1 MISTLSELTQGLP
14 GIAQFCVCCRQ
25 RLAGSE
31 EYCAH
36 CSVPTALSQTAASRT
51 GPQSFLSVLGAS
63 NAGKTVYLGLLLDI
77 LSKGSEAFRGTATGA
92 FSIDLQEQVITAL
105 ERQAFPQKTPAEA
118 DAWKWL
124 HCQISMTEPKR
135 KETRYVDLIS
145 PDFAG
150 EAIAM
155 EVAQKGLFPA
165 IAQVVSSS
173 AALLILC
180 DSLRVRD
187 NGSCEDL
194 FAMKL
199 ASYIAELHELSSDRP
214 RGRTPAPGPAVA
226 IIFTKCDQC
235 PEASDDPTLFAANN
249 TPRLFEFC
257 KRTFAHHAFFAA
269 SVAGNSGVVCADQGR
284 PSRIPLDIEP
294 RGILEPLQ
302 WIIGHRWV
310 ARKQ

>member
-1 MISTLSELTQGLP
+1 MITTLSQLTQGLP
-14 GIAQFCVCCRQ
+14 GIARFCVCCRE
-25 RLAGSE
+25 RLSDGD
-31 EYCAH
+31 EYCVH
-36 CSVPTALSQTAASRT
+36 CLVPTSLSQTAAGRT

-77 LSKGSEAFRGTATGA
+77 LSKGSEAFRGTTTGA

-105 ERQAFPQKTPAEA
+105 ERRAFPQKTPAEA

-124 HCQISMTEPKR
+124 HCQISMTEPNP

-145 PDFAG
+145 PDLAG

-155 EVAQKGLFPA
+155 EVAQAGLFPA
-165 IAQVVSSS
+165 IEHVVSSS
-173 AALLILC
+173 AALMILC
-180 DSLRVRD
+180 DSIRVRD
-187 NGSCEDL
+187 AGASEDL

-199 ASYIAELHELSSDRP
+199 ASYIAELHGLSSDRL
-214 RGRTPAPGPAVA
+214 RGCAPAGGPAVA

-235 PEASDDPTLFAANN
+235 PEASDDAALFAANN

-269 SVAGNSGVVCADQGR
+269 SVAGSSGTVCDDQGHQR
-284 PSRIPLDIEP
+284 RVPFHIEP

-302 WIIGHRWV
+302 WLIEHSPV
-310 ARKQ
+310 VRKQ